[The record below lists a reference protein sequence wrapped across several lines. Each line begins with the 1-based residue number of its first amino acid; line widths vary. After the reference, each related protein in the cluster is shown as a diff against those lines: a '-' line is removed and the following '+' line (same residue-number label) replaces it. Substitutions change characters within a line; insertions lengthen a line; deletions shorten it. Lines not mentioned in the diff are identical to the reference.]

1 MANHSITDATKF
13 RWSQPKG
20 ATGRRLLLRR
30 VALFVGLATA
40 VLLLVTGFWI
50 QRSTEEALRDKLQAS
65 LETVLA
71 TDVAA
76 LEFWIENELSHV
88 SDWSEQPDIQELTAR
103 LVELATDSKDVS
115 GDLLAAP
122 ELVELRNMLEPLVF
136 SDNYNGFGIV
146 NSDGLVLAMQ
156 DDEFIGRGATEDGLV
171 MLAKVI
177 QGQAVMTR
185 PYPPKGLLTGMVAV
199 LDAPHMIVA
208 APVRNEQGKII
219 AAFFLFIPP
228 EKDFTRILSI
238 ARLGETGDTYAFD
251 RNGLML
257 SDSRR
262 DDQLKAIGLIPD
274 TPEVRSILRIQLRD
288 PGGDMTRGYRPS
300 TDVTAR
306 PLTKLVAAAVSGDAS
321 AQVIL
326 DAYRD
331 YRGVKVVGAY
341 QWLPQYDFGV
351 ATEISQ
357 RAAFAAMRP
366 IRMMVIGLLGLV
378 VLSAILILASTY
390 AIYFLR
396 RRVEEVKQLGQYTLE
411 RKIGEGGMG
420 KVYLARHALLRRPTA
435 IKFIDANE
443 VSEENLLRFEHEVQL
458 TSELTHPNTIEVYDY
473 GRSDAGFFYYV
484 MEFLPGLTLAGLME
498 LEGAIP
504 PARVLYILKQ
514 LCSSLAEAHDRGLIH
529 RDVKP
534 LNVILTERGG
544 RFDFVKV
551 LDFGLVKTTGEPASG
566 EHSNPNEIPGT
577 PPYIAPETLHD
588 PSCIDNRSDLFSVG
602 VIGFNLLTGQ
612 QPFDRNTAME
622 IAHEVMSTDAPRP
635 SSVADQEIPPELDQ
649 LILDCM
655 ARNPEGRPANA
666 EQIVARL
673 DAIDITEPWGQEAAR
688 AWWANNGDRVGAGG
702 QSVCEK
708 ARGGGQYDSTS
719 DTTTSASESRSG

>member
-1 MANHSITDATKF
+1 MGKKSITDATKF

-40 VLLLVTGFWI
+40 VLLLVVGFWI
-50 QRSTEEALRDKLQAS
+50 QRSTEAALRDKLQAS
-65 LETVLA
+65 LETILA

-76 LEFWIENELSHV
+76 LEFWIENELSNV
-88 SDWSEQPDIQELTAR
+88 SDWSEQPDVRELAAR
-103 LVELATDSKDVS
+103 LVDIAAGSKDVS
-115 GDLLAAP
+115 SDLLAAP
-122 ELVELRNMLEPLVF
+122 ELAELRSILEPLVS

-146 NSDGLVLAMQ
+146 NSNGVVLAMHS
-156 DDEFIGRGATEDGLV
+156 DGFIGRGATEDGVV
-171 MLAKVI
+171 MLAQVL
-177 QGQAVMTR
+177 QGRAVLTR
-185 PYPPKGLLTGMVAV
+185 PYPPKGLLADTVAV
-199 LDAPHMIVA
+199 LDAPHMIAA
-208 APVRNEQGKII
+208 APVRDEQGKVI
-219 AAFFLFIPP
+219 AAFLLFIPP

-238 ARLGETGDTYAFD
+238 ARLGATGDTYAFD

-262 DDQLKAIGLIPD
+262 DDQLKAVGLIPD
-274 TPEVRSILRIQLRD
+274 SPEVRSILRIQLRD

-306 PLTKLVAAAVSGDAS
+306 PLTKLVAAAVSGDNS
-321 AQVIL
+321 TQVIL

-341 QWLPQYDFGV
+341 QWLPQYGFGV

-357 RAAFAAMRP
+357 QAAFAAMRP
-366 IRMMVIGLLGLV
+366 IRMTVIGLLGLV
-378 VLSAILILASTY
+378 VFSAIIILVSTY

-435 IKFIDANE
+435 VKFIDANE
-443 VSEENLLRFEHEVQL
+443 VSEENLVRFEHEVQL

-473 GRSDAGFFYYV
+473 GRSEAGFFYYV

-504 PARVLYILKQ
+504 PARVLYILRQ
-514 LCSSLAEAHDRGLIH
+514 LCSSLAEAHGRGLVH

-544 RFDFVKV
+544 CFDFVKV
-551 LDFGLVKTTGEPASG
+551 LDFGLVKTAGES
-566 EHSNPNEIPGT
+566 ESHECSNPNEIPGT

-588 PSCIDNRSDLFSVG
+588 PSCIDSRSDLFSVG
-602 VIGFNLLTGQ
+602 VIGFNLLTGR
-612 QPFDRNTAME
+612 QPFDGNTAME

-635 SSVADQEIPPELDQ
+635 SSVAEQEIPPELDQ

-655 ARNPEGRPANA
+655 ARNPEGRPDNA

-673 DAIDITEPWGQEAAR
+673 DAIDIAEPWGQETAR
-688 AWWANNGDRVGAGG
+688 AWWASNRDCVGTWGRP
-702 QSVCEK
+702 VCEK
-708 ARGGGQYDSTS
+708 ARGD
-719 DTTTSASESRSG
+719 R